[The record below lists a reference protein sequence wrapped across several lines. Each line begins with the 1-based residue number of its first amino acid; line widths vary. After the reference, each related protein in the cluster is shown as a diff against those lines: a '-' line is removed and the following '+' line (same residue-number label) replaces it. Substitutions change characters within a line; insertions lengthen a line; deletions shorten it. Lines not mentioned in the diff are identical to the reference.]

1 MGEAC
6 LGGGDKGDGERPRP
20 WDLGGSRDGLSQSL
34 HDLTLTLQELI
45 NTTLTQSSLRPRGRP
60 LPSLLNEETTPVSI

>member
-6 LGGGDKGDGERPRP
+6 LGGGDKGDGVRPRP
-20 WDLGGSRDGLSQSL
+20 WDPGGSRDGLSQSL

-45 NTTLTQSSLRPRGRP
+45 NTTSSTR
-60 LPSLLNEETTPVSI
+60 ETTPISP